1 MDIGIRELKNK
12 LSEYL
17 RLVKRG
23 ETLTVTEHGKAI
35 AYLSS
40 AKNAVENEGLLDF
53 LRKGKARWNGGK
65 PEGSKRRV
73 RVSGKPVSQIVIE
86 DRR

>member
-17 RLVKRG
+17 RLVKKG

-35 AYLSS
+35 AYLSP
-40 AKNAVENEGLLDF
+40 AENAAEIEALLDF
-53 LRKGKARWNGGK
+53 LRKGKATWNGGK
-65 PEGSKRRV
+65 PEGLKRRA
-73 RVSGKPVSQIVIE
+73 RISGKPVSQIVIE